1 MDKKALIK
9 AILVTI
15 GFIAYTIIGVIA
27 INTESPLFIGLVIG
41 PLIGA
46 ALIAVVYASYEYFKD

>member
-15 GFIAYTIIGVIA
+15 GFIAYTIIGAIA
-27 INTESPLFIGLVIG
+27 IKTESPLFIGLMIG
-41 PLIGA
+41 PPIGA
-46 ALIAVVYASYEYFKD
+46 ALIAIVYAFYEIFKD

>member
-15 GFIAYTIIGVIA
+15 GFIAYTIIGAIA
-27 INTESPLFIGLVIG
+27 ITTGSPLFIGLMIG

-46 ALIAVVYASYEYFKD
+46 ALIASVYAFYGIFKD